1 MIGFTCSA
9 VAIQMLVE
17 LGVKNPLGERLLQF
31 VNQTIFIE
39 HVFRIA
45 SGQKLVKQV
54 FLDCHMMLHP
64 FSSSWPHTQD
74 SGQSRRTGSYM
85 RITPCAQ
92 GQAPH
97 ANPCCCSK
105 PVHGPSTKPAPACS
119 AR

>member
-74 SGQSRRTGSYM
+74 SGQSQEVYPRAYDSVSEARACIDPYLDFYDGRR
-85 RITPCAQ
+85 
-92 GQAPH
+92 PH
-97 ANPCCCSK
+97 SSLD
-105 PVHGPSTKPAPACS
+105 GTS
-119 AR
+119 

>member
-9 VAIQMLVE
+9 VATQMLVE

-39 HVFRIA
+39 HVFRVA

-74 SGQSRRTGSYM
+74 SGQSPRSIRICCGTWRSSGRTKSGAPTSPTSRCGGGS
-85 RITPCAQ
+85 
-92 GQAPH
+92 
-97 ANPCCCSK
+97 
-105 PVHGPSTKPAPACS
+105 
-119 AR
+119 

>member
-74 SGQSRRTGSYM
+74 SGQSRYCGLSDKSILTQRCRREVWRGTVLFA
-85 RITPCAQ
+85 I
-92 GQAPH
+92 
-97 ANPCCCSK
+97 K
-105 PVHGPSTKPAPACS
+105 
-119 AR
+119 

>member
-9 VAIQMLVE
+9 VATQMLVE

-39 HVFRIA
+39 HVFRVA

-74 SGQSRRTGSYM
+74 SGQSLSRSASRS
-85 RITPCAQ
+85 A
-92 GQAPH
+92 GQRYPA
-97 ANPCCCSK
+97 S
-105 PVHGPSTKPAPACS
+105 PSTQAATLT
-119 AR
+119 